1 MQTCLYFVMYGFDVL
16 LEIVS
21 KYFHILKKVRNIK
34 LKKTILF
41 KKIMKT
47 KHIST

>member
-21 KYFHILKKVRNIK
+21 KYFYILCERPK
-34 LKKTILF
+34 LKLQ
-41 KKIMKT
+41 
-47 KHIST
+47 ST